1 MRSTAHPAPGEWRQ
15 ALQRIAAR
23 VGVKRPV
30 GSLISPLV
38 DVPTVVG
45 WLRPVILVP
54 VEFFTGLSFEHI
66 TALLAHELAHIRRH
80 DYFASILQSIAESVL
95 FYHPA
100 VWWIMRQP
108 SAPPPGWCRWI
119 WSRAAKE
126 FPRPEPKGMA

>member
-1 MRSTAHPAPGEWRQ
+1 VALWLLGVLIFSIRLLGGWRFTARMRSTAYPAPGEWRQ

-54 VEFFTGLSFEHI
+54 VEFFTGLSFEH
-66 TALLAHELAHIRRH
+66 HG
-80 DYFASILQSIAESVL
+80 FA
-95 FYHPA
+95 
-100 VWWIMRQP
+100 
-108 SAPPPGWCRWI
+108 AP
-119 WSRAAKE
+119 
-126 FPRPEPKGMA
+126 